1 MPTFE
6 YCALEYLN
14 LWTSYDKRFVENF
27 TGGKQKML
35 EIIPEVATVY
45 RVHRNFPLR
54 YDVLN
59 NRERY
64 EPIVDKLAAI
74 NIAKID
80 ENNFIKTVIQTR
92 QNIGQEYGGLGVL
105 SATTKFL
112 WMLVRDPIIIYDN
125 NAMTALGR
133 HNYPVDEGNYGQY
146 VQQWQQLYAEKEE
159 EVNEACQGLHGVR
172 LYARHANEIDEQYI
186 QQISA
191 ETWFRK
197 RVFDMYLWI
206 VGAE

>member
-1 MPTFE
+1 
-6 YCALEYLN
+6 
-14 LWTSYDKRFVENF
+14 
-27 TGGKQKML
+27 ML
-35 EIIPEVATVY
+35 EIIPEVAKVY

-64 EPIVDKLAAI
+64 EPIVDVLEAIDAA
-74 NIAKID
+74 NIE
-80 ENNFIKTVIQTR
+80 ENNVIDMVIQTR
-92 QNIGQEYGGLGVL
+92 HDIGQAYGGLGVL

-146 VQQWQQLYAEKEE
+146 VQQWQRLYAE
-159 EVNEACQGLHGVR
+159 NEGEIDAVCQGLHDVR
-172 LYARHANEIDEQYI
+172 LYARHANEINEQDI
-186 QQISA
+186 QQVSA

-197 RVFDMYLWI
+197 RIFDMYLWT